1 MENRRKAT
9 TFISYSRKD
18 KRFARKLKD
27 ALESMEVDVW
37 VDWEDIPHGADWRDE
52 IRKSIQA
59 SDSFVFI
66 LSPDSLKSKVC
77 TEELEIAVELNKK
90 IIPVLYREIETRKK
104 IHPKLSAANWVFMRT
119 RKENLDTVLPSLVR
133 AVCTDLIW
141 VQQHTRL
148 LQNAVEWERNN
159 RNSSFLLG
167 GSKLEDAERW
177 LIESTASEDREVV
190 PLQAEY
196 INASRQGA
204 VIFQRRMTL
213 ATAFVGVV
221 LLLLFFYALQQS
233 SNAVNNAAIARANEN
248 LAAAQKAVAEENARE
263 ARRNA
268 QQAKE
273 NEQLAKQREKEA
285 QAQRSAAQA
294 NAFKE
299 RHGELFTSTL
309 LALASMQSSPSGEA
323 RDVLRHNL
331 SKMPVPIARLKHDH
345 RIWRIEFSADG
356 QHFVSASADNT
367 ACVWTSSGENKYCIQ
382 HENDVTDALITDN
395 GSLLITASL
404 DGHVRFWNFEDGSLL
419 KDFDLRSGI
428 LDIDLNPKNIHL
440 AAGREDGV
448 VSIIDLTLQKH
459 VFFYAFGSGSVS
471 VVRFQ
476 PNGQWL
482 GIGTKKG
489 MTRIWKLF
497 AGTPEQGPQHNG
509 EVFNIAIS
517 PDGKLM
523 VSASADST
531 VRLSRAET
539 GRQSR
544 ILTHYD
550 WVEDVAFSPD
560 SKWFVTV
567 SDDRFVRV
575 FDADSGVE
583 KLRMTHGSFVQK
595 VAVSPDGNWI
605 LSTGYDR
612 SARVWNA
619 QTGGLVM
626 EASLDDIGLAL
637 AFSPDGDTVVIGDES
652 GNLTMWNISAL
663 DARVGYI
670 QFAEFVNKAKF
681 DPNGRWILVNTD
693 DKNLWQIPA
702 DQWLTIRDGTLGIKA
717 LSFAELT
724 AQMKVSPD
732 AKWVVLSED
741 HEIGDSLA
749 ILYNLKTKVKHFLP
763 HRLKITG
770 LAISP
775 DSRFLATTNKDNS
788 IVFIWDIE
796 TGEQVQTIPFDE
808 TAFTSA
814 YSPKDPI
821 LAVGLTGK
829 TVLWNLASN
838 SKIAVLAQAGEITSL
853 NFNAEGNWLATTSR
867 DGGIIV
873 WDMDKGDF
881 TTPTY
886 QFRQAGKITSIDFN
900 SERQWLA
907 TAGEDGYVHLWD
919 LNSGQEVIRI
929 PHGEMVS
936 GLAFSPDGSL
946 LSTVSRKTIQFWD
959 VNLLR
964 LIANDELVEAACAR
978 LFGDLSNTRWNIILN
993 QKTHRDLC
1001 PTLP

>member
-1 MENRRKAT
+1 MNNTRKAT

-27 ALESMEVDVW
+27 ALESMEVDAW
-37 VDWEDIPHGADWRDE
+37 VDWEDIPHGADWREE
-52 IRKSIQA
+52 IQKSIQA
-59 SDSFVFI
+59 SDGFVFI

-77 TEELEIAVELNKK
+77 AEELEIAVELNKK
-90 IIPVLYREIETRKK
+90 IIPVLYREIETRRK
-104 IHPKLSAANWVFMRT
+104 IHPKLSAANWIFMRT
-119 RKENLDTVLPSLVR
+119 RKENFDTAVSSLVR
-133 AVCTDLIW
+133 AVCTDLNW

-148 LQNAVEWERNN
+148 LQNAVEWDRNN
-159 RNSSFLLG
+159 RNNSFLLG

-177 LIESTASEDREVV
+177 LIESTTKEDREVT

-204 VIFQRRMTL
+204 VTFQRRMTL
-213 ATAFVGVV
+213 SAAIIGM
-221 LLLLFFYALQQS
+221 LLLLLVFYAWQQS
-233 SNAVNNAAIARANEN
+233 RIAENNAAIARANEN
-248 LAAAQKAVAEENARE
+248 LAATQKAVAEENARRAE
-263 ARRNA
+263 DNAR
-268 QQAKE
+268 QAKL
-273 NEQLAKQREKEA
+273 NEQRAEDREEEA
-285 QAQRSAAQA
+285 QAQRNAAQA

-299 RHGELFTSTL
+299 RPGELFTSTL
-309 LALASMQSSPSGEA
+309 WALASMQSFPSEEA

-331 SKMPVPIARLKHDH
+331 SKMPIPIARLKQAG

-356 QHFVSASADNT
+356 QYFVSASADNT
-367 ACVWTSSGENKYCIQ
+367 ACVWTKGGENKYCVQ
-382 HENDVTDALITDN
+382 HGNDVTDALITDD

-404 DGHVRFWNFEDGSLL
+404 DGHVRFWNFENGSLL
-419 KDFDLRSGI
+419 EEFDLESGI

-440 AAGREDGV
+440 AAGHEDGM

-459 VFFYAFGSGSVS
+459 VFFYDFASGPVS
-471 VVRFQ
+471 VVKFQ

-482 GIGTKKG
+482 SIGTKKG

-497 AGTPEQGPQHNG
+497 AGTPERGPQHNT
-509 EVFNIAIS
+509 EVFNIALS

-531 VRLSRAET
+531 ARLARAET
-539 GRQSR
+539 GRQTHV
-544 ILTHYD
+544 LTHYD

-560 SKWFVTV
+560 SEWFVTV

-605 LSTGYDR
+605 LSTGYDH
-612 SARVWNA
+612 SARVWDA

-626 EASLDDIGLAL
+626 EASLDDLGFAL
-637 AFSPDGDTVVIGDES
+637 AFSPDGDIVVAGDES
-652 GNLTMWNISAL
+652 GNVTMWDISAL

-670 QFAEFVNKAKF
+670 QFTEFVNKAKF
-681 DPNGRWILVNTD
+681 DPGGRWLLVNTD

-702 DQWLTIRDGTLGIKA
+702 DQWLTIRDGTLGVKA
-717 LSFAELT
+717 LSFTELT

-732 AKWVVLSED
+732 AQWVVLSED
-741 HEIGDSLA
+741 HEVGDSMA
-749 ILYNLKTKVKHFLP
+749 ILYNLETKVKHFLP
-763 HRLKITG
+763 HRSKITG

-788 IVFIWDIE
+788 IVFIWNIE
-796 TGEQVQTIPFDE
+796 RGESVQTIPFEE
-808 TAFTSA
+808 TAFASA

-821 LAVGLTGK
+821 LAIGLTGK

-838 SKIAVLAQAGEITSL
+838 SEIAVLAQAGEITSL
-853 NFNAEGNWLATTSR
+853 NFNAEGNWLATTSK
-867 DGGIIV
+867 DGGIAV

-881 TTPTY
+881 TTPAY

-907 TAGEDGYVHLWD
+907 TAGEDGYIHLWD

-929 PHGEMVS
+929 PHGETVS
-936 GLAFSPDGSL
+936 GLAFSPDGNL

-978 LFGDLSNTRWNIILN
+978 LFGDLSNTRWNLILN

>member
-27 ALESMEVDVW
+27 ALESMEVDAW
-37 VDWEDIPHGADWRDE
+37 VDWEDIPHGADWREE

-59 SDSFVFI
+59 SDGFVFI

-77 TEELEIAVELNKK
+77 TEELDIAVELNKK
-90 IIPVLYREIETRKK
+90 IIPILYREIESRRKM
-104 IHPKLSAANWVFMRT
+104 HPKLSAANWVFMRT
-119 RKENLDTVLPSLVR
+119 RKENFNAVLPNLVR
-133 AVCTDLIW
+133 AICTDLNW

-177 LIESTASEDREVV
+177 LIESTASEDREVT

-196 INASRQGA
+196 INASRQGTLA
-204 VIFQRRMTL
+204 RQRRAIMWIGL
-213 ATAFVGVV
+213 AMFVSI
-221 LLLLFFYALQQS
+221 LLFAYALMQS
-233 SNAVNNAAIARANEN
+233 GVAHNNAIRAENNAATARANEN
-248 LAAAQKAVAEENARE
+248 IAATQQAIAEENARQAE
-263 ARRNA
+263 SNA
-268 QQAKE
+268 Q
-273 NEQLAKQREKEA
+273 LAQNREEEA

-299 RHGELFTSTL
+299 RPGELFTSTL
-309 LALASMQSSPSGEA
+309 WALASMQRFPSEEA

-331 SKMPVPIARLKHDH
+331 GKMPVPITRLKQAG
-345 RIWRIEFSADG
+345 RIWRLEFSADG
-356 QHFVSASADNT
+356 QYFVSASADNT
-367 ACVWTSSGENKYCIQ
+367 ACVWTMSGENKYCVR
-382 HENDVTDALITDN
+382 HEKDVIDALITN
-395 GSLLITASL
+395 ENSMLITASL
-404 DGHVRFWNFEDGSLL
+404 DGVVHLWNFEDGSSIQSIPIE
-419 KDFDLRSGI
+419 SGV
-428 LDIDLNPKNIHL
+428 LDIDINRNNTHL
-440 AAGREDGV
+440 VAGREDGQISV
-448 VSIIDLTLQKH
+448 IELARQRQTYVYD
-459 VFFYAFGSGSVS
+459 FASGPVS
-471 VVRFQ
+471 VVKFQ
-476 PNGQWL
+476 PNGQWIS
-482 GIGTKKG
+482 IGTKKG

-497 AGTPEQGPQHNG
+497 AGTPERGPQHNA
-509 EVFNIAIS
+509 EVFNLAIS

-531 VRLSRAET
+531 ARVSRAET
-539 GRQSR
+539 GRQTHV
-544 ILTHYD
+544 LTHYD

-560 SKWFVTV
+560 SEWFVTV

-595 VAVSPDGNWI
+595 VAISPDGNWI

-612 SARVWNA
+612 SARIWDS

-637 AFSPDGDTVVIGDES
+637 AFSPDGDIVVVGDES
-652 GNLTMWNISAL
+652 GNVTMWDISAL
-663 DARVGYI
+663 NARVGYI
-670 QFAEFVNKAKF
+670 QFTEFVNKTKF
-681 DPNGRWILVNTD
+681 DPEGRWILVNTD
-693 DKNLWQIPA
+693 DKYLWQIPA
-702 DQWLTIRDGTLGIKA
+702 DQWTTIHDGTLGIKV
-717 LSFAELT
+717 LSFDELT
-724 AQMKVSPD
+724 AQMKISPD
-732 AKWVVLSED
+732 ARWVVLSED
-741 HEIGDSLA
+741 HEIGDSMA
-749 ILYNLKTKVKHFLP
+749 IVFNLETKVKHFLP
-763 HRLKITG
+763 HRSKITG

-775 DSRFLATTNKDNS
+775 DSRFLATTNKDNI

-796 TGEQVQTIPFDE
+796 TGELAQAIPFE
-808 TAFTSA
+808 EPAFTSA

-821 LAVGLTGK
+821 LAIGLTGK
-829 TVLWNLASN
+829 TVLWNLVSN
-838 SKIAVLAQAGEITSL
+838 SEIAILAQAGEITSL
-853 NFNAEGNWLATTSR
+853 NFNAEGNWLATTSS
-867 DGGIIV
+867 DGGISV

-881 TTPTY
+881 TLPAY

-907 TAGEDGYVHLWD
+907 TAGEDGFVHLWD

-959 VNLLR
+959 MNLLR
-964 LIANDELVEAACAR
+964 PVTNDELPKAACAR
-978 LFGDLSNTRWNIILN
+978 LFNDLSNTRWNLVLN